1 MSDWRDMIVGARMAV
16 DSEFSD
22 QVEQS
27 TFSRQEW
34 GLIMTATTFEIE
46 NAEDPDSAHLVA
58 DTSELPAVMPE
69 LERIANLG
77 PMGVP
82 GEDGGSNGFLG
93 RFFEMFGMGDSGQS
107 DEERIAEAERLTA
120 AYARELQDHL
130 EETGRWDDVREAA
143 AAHAAE

>member
-16 DSEFSD
+16 DSDFAP

-46 NAEDPDSAHLVA
+46 DAEDPDSAHIVA

-82 GEDGGSNGFLG
+82 GDERDSNGILG
-93 RFFEMFGMGDSGQS
+93 RFFDIFGLDGSGES
-107 DEERIAEAERLTA
+107 DDERLAEAERLTNQ
-120 AYARELQDHL
+120 YARDLQDHL
-130 EETGRWDDVREAA
+130 ENIGRWEEVRDAA
-143 AAHAAE
+143 ASNSDQ